1 MRTEESTDRLEPV
14 PGDERKENG
23 KSKLKLKQLKPK
35 TWGVRLSKRLKNDK
49 KMVELNDKTK
59 EIGEQVDGLMEV
71 CEARGKRLIE
81 LEEENHRLRDKN
93 EELKSQLTQINALAA
108 LVARSDETQK
118 VNAEPVNLK
127 RWKLYWRIKIPD
139 IISFDF

>member
-49 KMVELNDKTK
+49 RMVELNDKTK
-59 EIGEQVDGLMEV
+59 
-71 CEARGKRLIE
+71 
-81 LEEENHRLRDKN
+81 
-93 EELKSQLTQINALAA
+93 
-108 LVARSDETQK
+108 
-118 VNAEPVNLK
+118 
-127 RWKLYWRIKIPD
+127 
-139 IISFDF
+139 